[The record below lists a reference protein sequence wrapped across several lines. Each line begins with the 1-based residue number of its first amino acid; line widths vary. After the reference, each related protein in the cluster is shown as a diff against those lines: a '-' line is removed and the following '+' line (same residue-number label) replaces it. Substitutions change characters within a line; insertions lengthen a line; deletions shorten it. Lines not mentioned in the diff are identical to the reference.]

1 VSGETTSGGLVRL
14 PTILKE
20 HNPKIIIIEL
30 GGNDALRGYPI
41 DIIRD
46 NLTNLVYLGKK
57 FGCAV
62 IIAGMRIPPNYG
74 IKYTQAFENVFA
86 EIARD
91 TNTAL
96 LPFLLSD
103 ISIGN
108 GFVQNDGIHPTKKAQ
123 PILLKNIWPYVLNA
137 IEEAT

>member
-1 VSGETTSGGLVRL
+1 MSGETTSGGIVRL

-46 NLTNLVYLGKK
+46 NVTNLVYLGKK
-57 FGCAV
+57 FGCTV

-74 IKYTQAFENVFA
+74 IKYTQAFENIFA
-86 EIARD
+86 EVARK

-96 LPFLLSD
+96 LPFLLAD

-108 GFVQNDGIHPTKKAQ
+108 GFVQNDGIHPTKK
-123 PILLKNIWPYVLNA
+123 PSPYSSK
-137 IEEAT
+137 IYGPMY